1 MYIVAVLR
9 DSVDGQENVQNE
21 ATFSVTG
28 NPDDIICYDAGGIAL
43 VYALDNAKEKGHSHK
58 MILCGHT
65 VWSIPTTIS
74 FGTYGTDNTISTLDE
89 LNVNLFTFHHT

>member
-1 MYIVAVLR
+1 MYIVAALG

-43 VYALDNAKEKGHSHK
+43 VYALDDAKEKGHFHK
-58 MILCGHT
+58 VILYGHT
-65 VWSIPTTIS
+65 VWSIPTTIR
-74 FGTYGTDNTISTLDE
+74 YGPYDIYTR
-89 LNVNLFTFHHT
+89 